1 VSSVAGN
8 DAVAAVDAYIA
19 AVPEAMRDKLQ
30 QLREV
35 IKAACPDATE
45 GIAYGMPGFKY
56 RGRSLVYVGAA
67 SKHYAVYGA
76 VAGAMSQL
84 RDELKGFDTS
94 KGTLRLSPDKPL
106 PEGLITKIVLL
117 RINEIDAAE
126 AARRGTKRGNQ
137 KSAN

>member
-1 VSSVAGN
+1 VSYVAGDN
-8 DAVAAVDAYIA
+8 ASAAVDAYIA
-19 AVPEAMRDKLQ
+19 AVPEAMRNKLQ

-35 IKAACPDATE
+35 IKAACPDAIE

-56 RGRSLVYVGAA
+56 RGRSLVYLGAA
-67 SKHYAVYGA
+67 SKHYALYGA
-76 VAGAMSQL
+76 VAGAMSEL
-84 RDELKGFDTS
+84 RDELQGFDTS

-106 PEGLITKIVLL
+106 PECLITRIVHL

-126 AARRGTKRGNQ
+126 AIRRGNKRGNQ